1 LHAGR
6 FLFEKIFFFNVNN
19 VSKLMRKEEKHFM
32 ISGYNVSFQ
41 KNILIL
47 KIKKKFCLKKKKKKK
62 KRVTDAYALKQGHKY
77 RLS

>member
-32 ISGYNVSFQ
+32 ISGYNVSLPKHSFIG
-41 KNILIL
+41 KL
-47 KIKKKFCLKKKKKKK
+47 KKHFWVKKKKKKK
-62 KRVTDAYALKQGHKY
+62 SVTDAYALKQGHKY